1 MRGRNVFTL
10 SQNGLRSSFASGC
23 FVKSDLLA
31 FVPTGPI
38 SVAFR
43 VRLCLVSGKKYF
55 TLRTSSHGN
64 NFPRDVVEE
73 RPHHWRFSR
82 LPFP

>member
-10 SQNGLRSSFASGC
+10 SQNGLRISFASGC

-31 FVPTGPI
+31 FVPAGPI

-73 RPHHWRFSR
+73 RPYHWRFSR